1 MPMLA
6 RKLVSILTAGALLL
20 STSAPSFAATSAPL
34 SADPAACRVDDEE
47 AFRAEVERLTLTALE
62 VGLKDVDYGGLVN
75 EVWNNQDVDLV
86 LDRRIDEAIEQIRE
100 ETSWT
105 TILKSLASQEAARKL
120 AEAVAER
127 TYRSEEMKK
136 AIENLAGGVGEGLA
150 GRIELATLDAAVP
163 AVACVRAFLGP
174 RYGTTISL
182 MVADDTGRQFESTAA
197 AGSAD
202 ISTGDLAVQSKGL
215 IAGTVILIVRR
226 TLANLAKRL
235 GQRVVGAVLSRLVS
249 VVAGGVGVVLIAKDI
264 WDMRNGVLPI
274 IEEEMK
280 SPESKERVRAELAMA
295 ISEQLG
301 AHLGEV
307 SKSTSERILDVW
319 HEFKQAHAKVVD
331 LSERHGDFKGFIDSV
346 DRGQLPRVDRVVA
359 LVLEKEGEP
368 GVLKRLE
375 NGTLDGAI
383 KQLPDAALDIASDAK
398 SLDAAFGWQRLAGS
412 DLDKVLAYG
421 MHRVSQPEDYTLE
434 SFRQLVALED
444 PVAIARVSHLPRLGR
459 EAVSALAPDRLRAL
473 ARALSPEELAAF
485 AGYLQGLGTNASV
498 RFMSAIADEPQRMKA
513 FAPGY
518 VQQAILGSRDQE
530 AAIGMLLRG
539 GALFDL
545 ANMQSDLQLILDGSV
560 SPLLIWEK
568 HPSAIMGV
576 GILALFLFMAMLRM
590 MIGGRRRR

>member
-1 MPMLA
+1 MLILF
-6 RKLVSILTAGALLL
+6 RKLVAVVTAIALGLA
-20 STSAPSFAATSAPL
+20 TTAPTFAATTAAIA
-34 SADPAACRVDDEE
+34 ADPAACRVDDEE
-47 AFRAEVERLTLTALE
+47 AFRAEVDRLTLAALE
-62 VGLKDVDYGGLVN
+62 VGLEDVDYHGLVA
-75 EVWNNQDVDLV
+75 EVWHNQAIDSV
-86 LDRRIDEAIEQIRE
+86 LDRRIDDAIAQIKE

-105 TILKSLASQEAARKL
+105 TIVKSLASQEAARKL

-127 TYRSEEMKK
+127 TYRSEEMKT
-136 AIENLAGGVGEGLA
+136 AIEALAGGVGEALA

-202 ISTGDLAVQSKGL
+202 ISSGDLAVQSKGL

-235 GQRVVGAVLSRLVS
+235 GQRVVGAVLSRVVS
-249 VVAGGVGVVLIAKDI
+249 VVAGGVGLVLIAKDI

-280 SPESKERVRAELAMA
+280 SPESKEKVREEIAAA

-301 AHLGEV
+301 AHLSEV
-307 SKSTSERILDVW
+307 SRSTSERILEVW

-331 LSERHGDFKGFIDSV
+331 LSQRHGNFKGFIDSV
-346 DRGQLPRVDRVVA
+346 DRGRLTRVDRVVA

-375 NGTLDGAI
+375 NGTLDSAI
-383 KQLPDAALDIASDAK
+383 KQLPDAALDIANDSK
-398 SLDAAFGWQRLAGS
+398 SLDAGFGWQRLAGD

-421 MHRVSQPEDYTLE
+421 MHRVSTPADYTQE
-434 SFRQLVALED
+434 SFRQLIALDD
-444 PVAIARVSHLPRLGR
+444 PVAISRISVLPRVGR
-459 EAVSALAPDRLRAL
+459 EALSALAPDRLRAL
-473 ARALSPEELAAF
+473 ARALTPQEMGAF
-485 AGYLQGLGTNASV
+485 AGYLQGLGTNAAV

-513 FAPGY
+513 FASGR
-518 VQQAILGSRDQE
+518 VQQSILGSRDQD
-530 AAIGMLLRG
+530 AAIGMMLRA

-545 ANMQSDLQLILDGSV
+545 VNMQTDLQLVLDGSI
-560 SPLLIWEK
+560 SPLLIWDK
-568 HPSAIMGV
+568 HPSAVMGT
-576 GILALFLFMAMLRM
+576 GILVLLLLMTLLRAMS
-590 MIGGRRRR
+590 GGRRRR